1 MIIVAARRASR
12 LDTLDSEF
20 LSQGCGARPAGR
32 ERGVIKPCH
41 PARRSLASTAFALLL
56 LTLLPRALSAQTLP
70 AGPATAFDGR
80 LAAGAE
86 VVATI
91 GDHDESAFFNYTD
104 YEHNVLRMF
113 RVALSG
119 SWRPFE
125 RLAFVGEVQSE
136 DLTEVRPYAAYVRI
150 RPIRSVPLDIQAGR
164 IPPVFGSFG
173 RRAYNVNNPVI
184 GYPLAYQYLT
194 SLRPDAIPATHDDL
208 LRMRARG
215 WLATYPVGS
224 PDLAPGIPLIS
235 AFRWDTGVQA
245 HWRHGHRGGRGRG
258 DGRHAGRPSRQR
270 QQQWTPDLG
279 TRGAASRHRPDR
291 RRIRRTWRMARSR
304 GHGTAA
310 VRTRPRTIRQRG
322 VWTPSTHAITGLC
335 VRSWSRAVG
344 RCPSRRL
351 ALGGEHRCA
360 GRVGRGPLS
369 LYATDLRG
377 RAPRSSRLL
386 EDQHRHGSALVTWD
400 APVTRVETAVG
411 YYLQR
416 NLVARVTVQYNNRDG
431 GRIERRTYFAGQLAY
446 WF

>member
-1 MIIVAARRASR
+1 MIIVAARRP
-12 LDTLDSEF
+12 TLDSEF
-20 LSQGCGARPAGR
+20 LSQGCGARPSGR

-41 PARRSLASTAFALLL
+41 LARRSLASTAFAVLL

-91 GDHDESAFFNYTD
+91 GDRDESAFFNYTD

-215 WLATYPVGS
+215 WLATYPIGS
-224 PDLAPGIPLIS
+224 PDPAPGIPLIS

-245 HWRHGHRGGRGRG
+245 HWRHEIVEVAGAVTAGTLADPRVSDNNSGRQISGRVALHPVTG
-258 DGRHAGRPSRQR
+258 LIVGTSAAHGEWLDREVMELLPADAPTYDQTAWGLDAEYSRDHWIVRAELVKSRWQVPFAAIAAAENVDALGAWVEGRYRFTPRIFAGARI
-270 QQQWTPDLG
+270 DHLG
-279 TRGAASRHRPDR
+279 FSKISTDTRG
-291 RRIRRTWRMARSR
+291 
-304 GHGTAA
+304 
-310 VRTRPRTIRQRG
+310 
-322 VWTPSTHAITGLC
+322 
-335 VRSWSRAVG
+335 
-344 RCPSRRL
+344 
-351 ALGGEHRCA
+351 
-360 GRVGRGPLS
+360 
-369 LYATDLRG
+369 
-377 RAPRSSRLL
+377 
-386 EDQHRHGSALVTWD
+386 ALVTWE
-400 APVTRVETAVG
+400 APVTRVEGAAG

-416 NLVARVTVQYNNRDG
+416 NLVARLTVQFNDRDG
-431 GRIERRTYFAGQLAY
+431 GRIQRRTYFAGQLAY

>member
-1 MIIVAARRASR
+1 M
-12 LDTLDSEF
+12 
-20 LSQGCGARPAGR
+20 
-32 ERGVIKPCH
+32 
-41 PARRSLASTAFALLL
+41 

-91 GDHDESAFFNYTD
+91 GDRDESAFFNYTD

-208 LRMRARG
+208 LCMRARG

-224 PDLAPGIPLIS
+224 PDPAPGIPLIS

-245 HWRHGHRGGRGRG
+245 HWRHDIVEVAGAVTAGTLADPRVRG
-258 DGRHAGRPSRQR
+258 
-270 QQQWTPDLG
+270 QQQWTPDLR
-279 TRGAASRHRPDR
+279 TRGAASRHRSDR
-291 RRIRRTWRMARSR
+291 RRLRRTWRVAGSR
-304 GHGTAA
+304 GHGIAA
-310 VRTRPRTIRQRG
+310 GRRA
-322 VWTPSTHAITGLC
+322 H
-335 VRSWSRAVG
+335 VRSDGVG
-344 RCPSRRL
+344 SGRRVL
-351 ALGGEHRCA
+351 TRSLDCA
-360 GRVGRGPLS
+360 C
-369 LYATDLRG
+369 
-377 RAPRSSRLL
+377 
-386 EDQHRHGSALVTWD
+386 
-400 APVTRVETAVG
+400 
-411 YYLQR
+411 
-416 NLVARVTVQYNNRDG
+416 
-431 GRIERRTYFAGQLAY
+431 
-446 WF
+446 

>member
-20 LSQGCGARPAGR
+20 LSQGCGARPYGR

-125 RLAFVGEVQSE
+125 RLAFVGELQSE

-215 WLATYPVGS
+215 WLATYPIGS
-224 PDLAPGIPLIS
+224 PDPAPGIPLIS
-235 AFRWDTGVQA
+235 AFRWDTGLQA
-245 HWRHGHRGGRGRG
+245 HWRQGLLELAGAVTTGTLSDPQVSDNNGGRQISGRVAL
-258 DGRHAGRPSRQR
+258 HP
-270 QQQWTPDLG
+270 
-279 TRGAASRHRPDR
+279 
-291 RRIRRTWRMARSR
+291 
-304 GHGTAA
+304 
-310 VRTRPRTIRQRG
+310 V
-322 VWTPSTHAITGLC
+322 TGLIVGGSAAHGEWLDRHVMELLPSGTPTYDQTAWGLDAEYSRDHWI
-335 VRSWSRAVG
+335 VRAELVKSRWQVPFAALATAEDMDAFGAWVEG
-344 RCPSRRL
+344 RYRL
-351 ALGGEHRCA
+351 TPRIFLGARLDHLGFSK
-360 GRVGRGPLS
+360 L
-369 LYATDLRG
+369 LTDDAR
-377 RAPRSSRLL
+377 
-386 EDQHRHGSALVTWD
+386 ALVTWD